1 MEMHQLRYFCAVAR
15 TGSFTRAAV
24 EEGVAQPSLSQQIV
38 KLEKSLGA
46 RLFDRLSRTVQLT
59 EYGRTLLP
67 KAQTILREVN
77 EARSALQS
85 LRRGVGGQL
94 SVGCI
99 PTITPYFLA
108 PRLSRFTSG
117 FPQVEL
123 RLVEETTPKLV
134 ELLQAGELDLALV
147 GLPVKSPEMLCSEL
161 FREPIRVAVGKTH
174 RLAERKEVHVPELR
188 GEKIL
193 LLREGHCFRD
203 DTLKICSRA
212 GTVLASMFETDQFA
226 SIFPLVA
233 AGLGIALVPESAARD
248 ATDCLIMPLQP
259 EAWRRVGYIRVRRH
273 EAGAAQ
279 TAFVNWLREESAN
292 LGKRRA
298 AG

>member
-1 MEMHQLRYFCAVAR
+1 M
-15 TGSFTRAAV
+15 TRAA
-24 EEGVAQPSLSQQIV
+24 EDEGVAQPSLSQQIV
-38 KLEKSLGA
+38 KLERTLGA
-46 RLFDRLSRTVQLT
+46 KLFDRLSRGVQLT

-77 EARSALQS
+77 EARSSLQA
-85 LRRGVGGQL
+85 LRRGVGGHL

-99 PTITPYFLA
+99 PTLTPHFLA
-108 PRLSRFTSG
+108 PRLSRFTSS

-134 ELLQAGELDLALV
+134 EMLQAGELDLALV
-147 GLPVKSPEMLCSEL
+147 GLPIKSPEMLCAEL
-161 FREPIRVAVGKTH
+161 FREPIWVAVGKTH
-174 RLAERKEVHVPELR
+174 RLAGRKEVHVPELR

-193 LLREGHCFRD
+193 LLKEGHCFRD
-203 DTLKICSRA
+203 DALKICSRA
-212 GTVLASMFETDQFA
+212 RTPLSAMFETDQFA

-233 AGLGIALVPESAARD
+233 AGLGIALVPQMAAGD
-248 ATDCLIMPLQP
+248 AAECLILPLQP

-279 TAFVNWLREESAN
+279 TAFVKWVREESGR
-292 LGKRRA
+292 L
-298 AG
+298 